1 MATRSSILAWRIP
14 WTKEPGGPQSGESQE
29 SNAAK
34 QLRTHTNRYR
44 YMDIYLN
51 VCVNIIHIFE
61 YMYEQNRGFPGG
73 SGVTN
78 LPVVQEV
85 QVNSVQSLGWEDPLE
100 EEMVTHSSFL
110 AWRIPWTEEPGV
122 LQSMGLQRVGHD

>member
-1 MATRSSILAWRIP
+1 ML
-14 WTKEPGGPQSGESQE
+14 
-29 SNAAK
+29 
-34 QLRTHTNRYR
+34 
-44 YMDIYLN
+44 
-51 VCVNIIHIFE
+51 
-61 YMYEQNRGFPGG
+61 GFPGG

-100 EEMVTHSSFL
+100 EEMVTHSSVL

-122 LQSMGLQRVGHD
+122 LQSIGSQSQTRLK